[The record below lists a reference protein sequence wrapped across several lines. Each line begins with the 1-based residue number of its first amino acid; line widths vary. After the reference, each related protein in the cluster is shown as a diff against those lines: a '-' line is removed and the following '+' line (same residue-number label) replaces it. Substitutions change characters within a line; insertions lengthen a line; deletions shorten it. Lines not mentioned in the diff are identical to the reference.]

1 VQKEVQISEWP
12 LFAANLSVSI
22 GALLIF
28 WAAGISGDVAIGPIN
43 ADISISGL
51 IVGNTFDL

>member
-1 VQKEVQISEWP
+1 MQISEWP